1 MPSPAQTL
9 TEARNRLSLEPIEN
23 EQDYVDLS
31 SARVS
36 NCLARLENELREHL
50 QSGQPR
56 CHLAF
61 VGHRGSG
68 KSTEL
73 FRLANKLHAD
83 GFPIQLTLDATL
95 HEDADYPDLFLWLV
109 EKIATRLKETPGVAL
124 DDQHAEDVAN
134 WYASVAKFQTTTTTA
149 KVGLETSASATV
161 GGSFLGTGF
170 KLLAS
175 LKSAFIGSKERRTEL
190 RREIKNRAD
199 ELIQLVNNFLSAA
212 TAALK
217 AADKPHRIL
226 IIQDNL
232 DRLDR
237 PAALALFRDSAD
249 IIQKLNAAFVWTAP
263 VGTLVTP
270 FNINTKFKTFFMPMI
285 AVRKRTGKANTVA
298 LDALRSVIAR
308 RMEPDLTFG
317 SDTLI
322 RDLALASGGSVREL
336 IKLTEEARLNAT
348 TERRGRI
355 EAGDVRHARQ
365 QAAIAVQ
372 NSLIPTNIY
381 FPILAQIS
389 ADKEFIAESD
399 TEISTA
405 LVETRRDF
413 FHTLVATG
421 AVFAYNGD
429 DVWFD
434 VNPNLLLIPSFK
446 KAIEGRATP
455 AA

>member
-9 TEARNRLSLEPIEN
+9 KEARNRLSLEPLEN
-23 EQDYVDLS
+23 DQDYADLS
-31 SARVS
+31 SARGS
-36 NCLARLENELREHL
+36 NCLARLETELRQHL
-50 QSGQPR
+50 ESGNPR

-73 FRLANKLHAD
+73 IRLADRLHTV

-109 EKIATRLKETPGVAL
+109 EKIATRLKEAPGVSL
-124 DDQHAEDVAN
+124 DDRHGEDVAN
-134 WYASVAKFQTTTTTA
+134 WYASVAKFDTTTTTA
-149 KVGLETSASATV
+149 KVGIETSARATAGTTV
-161 GGSFLGTGF
+161 FGTGF

-190 RREIKNRAD
+190 RKEIKNRAD
-199 ELIQLVNNFLSAA
+199 ELIQLTNNFLFAA

-217 AADKPHRIL
+217 AAGKPHRIL

-237 PAALALFRDSAD
+237 LAALALFRDSAD

-285 AVRKRTGKANTVA
+285 SVRKRTGKANRVA
-298 LDALRSVIAR
+298 LDAFHAVIAK
-308 RMEPDLTFG
+308 RMETSLTFG
-317 SDTLI
+317 SDKLI

-348 TERRGRI
+348 TEGRGRI
-355 EAGDVRHARQ
+355 EAEDIRHACK

-434 VNPNLLLIPSFK
+434 VNPNLLFIPSFK
-446 KAIEGRATP
+446 KAIEGRAAP